1 MLNYP
6 ETYQLIPQTE
16 MEYLTGGAVKTEL
29 TITPLFAVAA
39 SGIGMLVLEYVNL
52 ANLAVEEKKLKEEN
66 PEKYAPTSV
75 KTNVQLFKDA
85 WEPYFSTH
93 LGATMGVLNAAAAA
107 LFMGSFVWAL
117 SDLKQ

>member
-6 ETYQLIPQTE
+6 KTYQTLTAEE
-16 MEYLTGGAVKTEL
+16 MEYASGGAIKTEL

-52 ANLAVEEKKLKEEN
+52 ANIAVEEKKLKEEN
-66 PEKYAPTSV
+66 PEKYTPAGV
-75 KTNVQLFKDA
+75 KTNIQLFKDA

>member
-6 ETYQLIPQTE
+6 ETYRPLSEEE
-16 MEYLTGGAVKTEL
+16 MEYVSGGAVQTER

-39 SGIGMLVLEYVNL
+39 SGITMLVLEYVNI
-52 ANLAVEEKKLKEEN
+52 ANLAVEEKKLKKEN
-66 PEKYAPTSV
+66 PEKYTPESV
-75 KTNVQLFKDA
+75 KTNLQLFKDA

-107 LFMGSFVWAL
+107 LFVGSYIWAL
-117 SDLKQ
+117 SDLKR